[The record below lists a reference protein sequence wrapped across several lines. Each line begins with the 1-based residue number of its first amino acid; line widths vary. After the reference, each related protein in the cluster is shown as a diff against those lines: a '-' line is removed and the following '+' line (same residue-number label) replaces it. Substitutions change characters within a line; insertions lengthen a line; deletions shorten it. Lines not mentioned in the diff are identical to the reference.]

1 MVVAGAAGQDV
12 TVAGGSANAS
22 GAFSVKGTVDLEGGV
37 YTVKAVG
44 GSGSVGVVPLTIKP

>member
-12 TVAGGSANAS
+12 TVAGGSANPS
-22 GAFSVKGTVDLEGGV
+22 GAFSVTGTDLEGGV

-44 GSGSVGVVPLTIKP
+44 GSGSVGVVPLTIK